1 MRISTRM
8 LVIVLLAHA
17 ESALGGSRHWEA
29 KAPNKQTNPS
39 PDYPATDVLNAT
51 SSLLKRAISIDN
63 RPGNNALPRIWPN
76 KKIRYCF
83 VEPDHVIRGLWDL
96 ARNAWATLEANGF
109 SYEEVTNREQCEA
122 EKATILHI
130 HYNNHGKLATTLG
143 IPSIDEKW
151 NKENPDRKVEGPFT
165 HLSDLQGIGQ
175 DNIAANVAHELGHA
189 WGLVHEHQNPFFW
202 ELTPEDARNGW
213 AFPQTKGMVSKFK
226 TSDFKCDRMKDY
238 KEAHDAVRAKIA
250 EAIADGKELLR
261 GELEVDLERLCISR
275 GAAFK
280 HRFLASEWLPYSNT
294 GGFVMDEEFDPL
306 SLMLYPSGAGG
317 IGSGNNRAQVM
328 VYKDGAPIPN
338 RLAPTNRD
346 IARLLALYS
355 DTGSS
360 TPAEP
365 HTSKSSKLKNAF
377 RKARIFLNRAG
388 DTVSGLC

>member
-165 HLSDLQGIGQ
+165 HLSDLQGI
-175 DNIAANVAHELGHA
+175 
-189 WGLVHEHQNPFFW
+189 
-202 ELTPEDARNGW
+202 
-213 AFPQTKGMVSKFK
+213 
-226 TSDFKCDRMKDY
+226 
-238 KEAHDAVRAKIA
+238 
-250 EAIADGKELLR
+250 ADGKELLR